1 MMKNTLCYLVL
12 GMSLNY
18 TYAVVPTSDV
28 YQEFQDLKT
37 MGVYTTKITTGL
49 LKIGEAVDIAVQLR
63 ELKSLQ
69 DVSNAGGAI
78 CRLCSVSE
86 QQQLQMYIKQ
96 VNDDLCSQFSVAM
109 SSMIGV
115 QQTIR
120 GLQDIIK
127 NFNTNPKEAGLALQ
141 SASIQ
146 TQAAIQGTLA
156 QIQLLL
162 AQSAQKR
169 LAEEKLA
176 KQNNT
181 DLYAGVRQSGL

>member
-1 MMKNTLCYLVL
+1 MKKTIIYIICTLF
-12 GMSLNY
+12 LNC
-18 TYAVVPTSDV
+18 TYAVMPTVDV
-28 YQEFQDLKT
+28 VQEAQDLEAIGT
-37 MGVYTTKITTGL
+37 YTTKITTGL

-69 DVSNAGGAI
+69 DVANVGGAI

-86 QQQLQMYIKQ
+86 QQELQTYINQ
-96 VNDDLCSQFSVAM
+96 VNDDLCSQFSTAM

-127 NFNTNPKEAGLALQ
+127 NFNTNPKEAALALQ
-141 SASIQ
+141 AASIQ
-146 TQAAIQGTLA
+146 TQAAVQGTLA
-156 QIQLLL
+156 QIQVLM
-162 AQSAQKR
+162 AQTAQKR

-176 KQNNT
+176 KQNNAA
-181 DLYAGVRQSGL
+181 LYAGFKQSGL

>member
-1 MMKNTLCYLVL
+1 MKKILVYLTYGL
-12 GMSLNY
+12 SLNLA
-18 TYAVVPTSDV
+18 YAVVPTIDI
-28 YQEFQDLKT
+28 YQETQDLNT

-69 DVSNAGGAI
+69 DVANAGGAI
-78 CRLCSVSE
+78 CRLCSLSE
-86 QQQLQMYIKQ
+86 QQQLQMYINQ

-156 QIQLLL
+156 QIQVLL
-162 AQSAQKR
+162 AQTAQKQ
-169 LAEEKLA
+169 LAQEKFA
-176 KQNNT
+176 KQNNAA
-181 DLYAGVRQSGL
+181 LYEGFKQSGL